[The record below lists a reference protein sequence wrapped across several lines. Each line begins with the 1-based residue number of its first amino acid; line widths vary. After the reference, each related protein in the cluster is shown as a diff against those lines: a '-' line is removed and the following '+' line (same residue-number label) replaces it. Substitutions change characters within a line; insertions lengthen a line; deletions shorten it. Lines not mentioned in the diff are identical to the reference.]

1 VNPGRYQNARIHSVS
16 LDSSAFQLAG
26 CAYDEAK
33 SMVDGKL
40 DASSPSV
47 VAERVAAAIRALL
60 TAANIG
66 TP

>member
-1 VNPGRYQNARIHSVS
+1 
-16 LDSSAFQLAG
+16 
-26 CAYDEAK
+26 
-33 SMVDGKL
+33 MVDGKL